1 MKFNIINFSNNFII
15 FFLTLYFI
23 KSISNLCI
31 YHNRYITHSGT
42 YFKEKSEKKFTMGE
56 KLKTFQRNKNWK
68 IYHRKKGSQH
78 ARNADIIIPN
88 VLAAFRSLLI
98 LLLLVICGSSGCGS
112 GDWSTVGSV
121 AKPAEMP
128 LICRCLFKRAAATLL
143 LKQNVPC
150 FTSLIRWKVSK
161 IN

>member
-1 MKFNIINFSNNFII
+1 MERILKKN
-15 FFLTLYFI
+15 
-23 KSISNLCI
+23 
-31 YHNRYITHSGT
+31 G
-42 YFKEKSEKKFTMGE
+42 EKFTIGE
-56 KLKTFQRNKNWK
+56 SKLKTFRRNKNWK

-143 LKQNVPC
+143 LKQNVPVLHLSFVQKNLLSRSRFC
-150 FTSLIRWKVSK
+150 VIKFTWNIFLYIFLCYIV
-161 IN
+161 

>member
-1 MKFNIINFSNNFII
+1 MERILKKN
-15 FFLTLYFI
+15 
-23 KSISNLCI
+23 
-31 YHNRYITHSGT
+31 G
-42 YFKEKSEKKFTMGE
+42 EKFTIGE
-56 KLKTFQRNKNWK
+56 SKLKTFRRNKNWK

-143 LKQNVPC
+143 LKQNVPVLHLSFVEKNLLSRSRFC
-150 FTSLIRWKVSK
+150 VIKFMWNIFLYIFLCYIV
-161 IN
+161 

>member
-1 MKFNIINFSNNFII
+1 MKEI
-15 FFLTLYFI
+15 
-23 KSISNLCI
+23 
-31 YHNRYITHSGT
+31 
-42 YFKEKSEKKFTMGE
+42 
-56 KLKTFQRNKNWK
+56 KNWK

-143 LKQNVPC
+143 LKNKMVPVLHLVEKYLILRSC
-150 FTSLIRWKVSK
+150 FSLLDVIKFKIYFYISFHSQGKVL
-161 IN
+161 

>member
-1 MKFNIINFSNNFII
+1 MERILKKN
-15 FFLTLYFI
+15 
-23 KSISNLCI
+23 
-31 YHNRYITHSGT
+31 G
-42 YFKEKSEKKFTMGE
+42 EKFTIGE
-56 KLKTFQRNKNWK
+56 SKLKTFRRNKNWK

-143 LKQNVPC
+143 LKQNVPVLHLSFVEKNLLSRSPFC
-150 FTSLIRWKVSK
+150 VIKFTWNIFLYIFLCYIV
-161 IN
+161 

>member
-1 MKFNIINFSNNFII
+1 MKEI
-15 FFLTLYFI
+15 
-23 KSISNLCI
+23 
-31 YHNRYITHSGT
+31 
-42 YFKEKSEKKFTMGE
+42 
-56 KLKTFQRNKNWK
+56 KNWK

-143 LKQNVPC
+143 LKNKMVPVLHLWFSLKSILHCVHVFRFWMWLSLKSIFNMFIVYC
-150 FTSLIRWKVSK
+150 FILKEKYFR
-161 IN
+161 

>member
-1 MKFNIINFSNNFII
+1 MKEI
-15 FFLTLYFI
+15 
-23 KSISNLCI
+23 
-31 YHNRYITHSGT
+31 
-42 YFKEKSEKKFTMGE
+42 
-56 KLKTFQRNKNWK
+56 KNWK

-143 LKQNVPC
+143 LKNKMVPVLHLWFVEKYLTLRSC
-150 FTSLIRWKVSK
+150 FSLLDVIKFKIYFYISFHSQGKVL
-161 IN
+161 

>member
-1 MKFNIINFSNNFII
+1 MERILKKN
-15 FFLTLYFI
+15 
-23 KSISNLCI
+23 
-31 YHNRYITHSGT
+31 G
-42 YFKEKSEKKFTMGE
+42 EKFTIGE
-56 KLKTFQRNKNWK
+56 SKLKTFRRNKNWK

-143 LKQNVPC
+143 LKQNVPVLHLSFVEKNLLSRSRFC
-150 FTSLIRWKVSK
+150 VIKFMWNIFLYIFLCY
-161 IN
+161 II